1 LNLKEKHL
9 IIVFNETFVLIAAV
23 KIDNGHIV
31 CGKASW
37 QHSTERDGTLLAS
50 TEISK
55 DSLLFYGFYHQI
67 VVVLEGTCKLR
78 CGRVFTPTT
87 QNDVKQ
93 FLNVLQKP
101 I

>member
-1 LNLKEKHL
+1 MLMSA
-9 IIVFNETFVLIAAV
+9 IA
-23 KIDNGHIV
+23 IDSGQIS
-31 CGKASW
+31 CGQASW
-37 QHSTERDGTLLAS
+37 QHSTERDGALLAS
-50 TEISK
+50 TALSK

-67 VVVLEGTCKLR
+67 VVVLEGTYKLR

-101 I
+101 F